1 MADAQASGACDRK
14 AVRVQVPSPALE
26 KARFYGLFSFPCCI
40 SCDTLGVSGDGVL
53 IDLFLFSSVNLRQPA
68 IVFVAKQGD
77 VTKLAGIS

>member
-14 AVRVQVPSPALE
+14 AVRVQVPSPALG
-26 KARFYGLFSFPCCI
+26 KARSYGLFSF
-40 SCDTLGVSGDGVL
+40 SCLLSGVSGESAGTVL
-53 IDLFLFSSVNLRQPA
+53 VDLFLFSSVNLRQPA